1 MIRVALIDGPLA
13 ADHPAVETRCLLRA
27 GDAAGPEGAHAAA
40 TAAALLAGCPDAR
53 IDNLAVFGGGLTT
66 TAACVASALE
76 AAEGAVLVLCA
87 LGMARADPGMA
98 AAVIRLL
105 DAGALVVAA
114 APARGAPVY
123 PAGFA
128 GVVSVQGDARCA
140 PDRWSR
146 LDLPQARFGAC
157 PALPG
162 HHGVAG
168 ASVAA
173 AHLAGLAAR
182 RLASGASA
190 AGVIADLARE
200 APFKGRERRGLR
212 PQEAPPS

>member
-13 ADHPAVETRCLLRA
+13 ADHPALGVRSLLRA

-40 TAAALLAGCPDAR
+40 MAAALLAGCPGAR

-66 TAACVASALE
+66 TADCVASALE
-76 AAEGAVLVLCA
+76 AAEGAALVLCA

-98 AAVIRLL
+98 AVVARLL

-123 PAGFA
+123 PAGFE
-128 GVVSVQGDARCA
+128 GVVSVQGDARCG
-140 PDRWSR
+140 PGDWSR

-157 PALPG
+157 PALPR
-162 HHGVAG
+162 HPGVAG

-182 RLASGASA
+182 NLATGAPADEVISA
-190 AGVIADLARE
+190 LARE
-200 APFKGRERRGLR
+200 APFQGRESRGLR